1 MKAIGIDIGTT
12 GIGGILLDAENGRVL
27 KSVTKNSNSFILT
40 DNAFEKIQSVDKII
54 GIATE
59 ILDGL
64 VSNEVVAIGVTG
76 QMHGILYYDKDGNA
90 VSPLFTWQDE
100 RGDLPYQDTTYAKYL
115 GSCSGYGC
123 VTDFYN
129 KVNGLVPKTAV
140 GFCSI
145 ADYLVM
151 KLCQTK
157 SPLIHTTNG
166 ASFGC
171 YDIKSKKFSYDC
183 NIELTDEFA
192 IVGCY
197 KNIPVSVA
205 IGDNQA
211 SVLGSCRQDELLIN
225 VGTGSQVSVI
235 SEHCVLG
242 ENIETRPYFEG
253 KYLTVGSALCGGRAY
268 SLTKDFLREILSAKG
283 EVLDDEVY
291 SIMTDMLNGLKNP
304 TVKADTRFAGTRQDK
319 AIRGGF
325 YNISVNNFKPA
336 EFIHAVLQGMAE
348 ELFSLYNGFGES
360 RKILVGTGNG
370 VRKNPHFIKCA
381 ESLFSANLKIPMHAE
396 EASFGSALFALIAV
410 GKFKTVAEAQRLI
423 QYLG

>member
-1 MKAIGIDIGTT
+1 
-12 GIGGILLDAENGRVL
+12 
-27 KSVTKNSNSFILT
+27 
-40 DNAFEKIQSVDKII
+40 
-54 GIATE
+54 
-59 ILDGL
+59 
-64 VSNEVVAIGVTG
+64 
-76 QMHGILYYDKDGNA
+76 MHGILYYDKDGNA

-123 VTDFYN
+123 VTDFCN
-129 KVNGLVPKTAV
+129 KVNGLIPKTAV
-140 GFCSI
+140 GFCTI

-157 SPLIHTTNG
+157 TPLIHITNG

-171 YDIKSKKFSYDC
+171 YDIKNKKFSYDC

-192 IVGCY
+192 IAGCY

-211 SVLGSCRQDELLIN
+211 SVLGSCRRDELLIN
-225 VGTGSQVSVI
+225 VGTGSQVSII
-235 SEHCVLG
+235 SENCVLG
-242 ENIETRPYFEG
+242 ENVETRPYFEG

-268 SLTKDFLREILSAKG
+268 SLTKDFLREVLSAKG
-283 EVLDDEVY
+283 EVLEDEVY
-291 SIMTDMLNGLKNP
+291 SIMTEMLNGIKNP

-319 AIRGGF
+319 SIRGGF

-348 ELFSLYNGFGES
+348 ELYSLYNSFGEE

-370 VRKNPHFIKCA
+370 VRKNLHFVKCV
-381 ESLFSANLKIPMHAE
+381 ESLFGANLKIPAHSE
-396 EASFGSALFALIAV
+396 ETSFGSALFALIAV
-410 GKFKTVAEAQRLI
+410 GKFKTVGEAQRLI
-423 QYLG
+423 KYLD